1 MEKLTNSA
9 EKEDRHS
16 KKKNREIY
24 DGKKKEDR
32 NQHGPSEKRIAL
44 TNIKQVKADG
54 AGDTSAS

>member
-1 MEKLTNSA
+1 MLNFA
-9 EKEDRHS
+9 EFYDYYTT
-16 KKKNREIY
+16 KKNRKKY

-32 NQHGPSEKRIAL
+32 NQHGSSEKRIAL

>member
-1 MEKLTNSA
+1 MLNFA
-9 EKEDRHS
+9 EFYDYYTT
-16 KKKNREIY
+16 KKNQKKY